1 MAQKTAYTILG
12 IPGQTQSF
20 TAKSGAAVAAQLQ
33 RDVLLAAAVLLP
45 DPERAPALTTAVLPA
60 SEIGPALGAA
70 VLAAPAV
77 GPRLAVATLATREI
91 GPYLAAA

>member
-1 MAQKTAYTILG
+1 MAQKTTLTILG

-33 RDVLLAAAVLLP
+33 RDVLLATAVLLP
-45 DPERAPALTTAVLPA
+45 DPERAPALATAALPA
-60 SEIGPALGAA
+60 LEIGPALGAA